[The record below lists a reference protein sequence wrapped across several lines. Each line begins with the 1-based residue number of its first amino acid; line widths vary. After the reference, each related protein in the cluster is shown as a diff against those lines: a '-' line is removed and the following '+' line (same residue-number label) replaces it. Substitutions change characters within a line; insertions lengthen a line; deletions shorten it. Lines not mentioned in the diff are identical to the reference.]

1 MRAAP
6 LVLAWD
12 NWTTPERTPWGGRAI
27 AELKAALP
35 LDAARRAWDA
45 VGESWE
51 RSVDPA
57 LPSRVAATGELLSAV
72 IAADPATWL
81 GADHAARGET
91 STSLMVKLIDAREP
105 LSVQVHPHDDDPA
118 LTPGES
124 GKPECWVVL
133 AALPDAG
140 IWLGFEPGVTR
151 ADVEAAL
158 DRGASLTPLLS
169 FVPVRPG
176 DAFTIPPGT
185 VHAIGAG
192 VMLLEAQL
200 VRPGRTGVTYRFWD
214 WNRGRPLHRERA
226 LAVAEIAPYQPAHP
240 PPSLVTEQGGVR
252 LERVLTFSGM
262 VVERVTGQGTL
273 HLPTVDALRAVVA
286 LAPLMLDDVALE
298 RGQSAVVPASSQGV
312 TLTLAAHGEAWPCA
326 WIIRVDPSV

>member
-27 AELKAALP
+27 AELKANLP
-35 LDAARRAWDA
+35 LDAARRAWTA

-51 RSVDPA
+51 LSVDPA

-72 IAADPATWL
+72 IAADPAAWL
-81 GADHAARGET
+81 GAARAARGET
-91 STSLMVKLIDAREP
+91 STSLMVKLIDARES
-105 LSVQVHPHDDDPA
+105 LSVQVHPRDDDPA

-133 AALPDAG
+133 AAAPDAG

-158 DRGASLTPLLS
+158 DSGASLTPLLS
-169 FVPVRPG
+169 FVPARPG

-226 LAVAEIAPYQPAHP
+226 LAVAEIAPYNPAHP
-240 PPSLVTEQGGVR
+240 RPSLVVEQGGVR
-252 LERVLTFSGM
+252 LESVLTFSGM
-262 VVERVTGQGTL
+262 TVERVTGAGSIV
-273 HLPTVDALRAVVA
+273 LPAVDALQAVVA
-286 LAPLMLDDVALE
+286 LDAIRIDEVALE
-298 RGQSAVVPASSQGV
+298 RGQCAVVPAAASAA
-312 TLTLAAHGEAWPCA
+312 TLAFAGRGEAWIVRA
-326 WIIRVDPSV
+326 DASA